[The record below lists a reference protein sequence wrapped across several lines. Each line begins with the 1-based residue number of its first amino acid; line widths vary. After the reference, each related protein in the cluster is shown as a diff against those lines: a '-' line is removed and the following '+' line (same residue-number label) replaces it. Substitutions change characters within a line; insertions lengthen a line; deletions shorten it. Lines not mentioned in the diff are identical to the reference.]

1 MPISKTR
8 RVVVLQKRKKA
19 GGGAPAAGGGEVMI
33 QTETTVQEDQAIPV
47 VSLFGWQVPL
57 CSQFTWNLV
66 QRIKA

>member
-1 MPISKTR
+1 MVSKTR
-8 RVVVLQKRKKA
+8 RVVMLQKRKKA
-19 GGGAPAAGGGEVMI
+19 GGGAPAGGGGELMM
-33 QTETTVQEDQAIPV
+33 QTETTVQEEAIPV